1 MELISEMRTQIQQ
14 LQQEMSLLRDSVKT
28 CLDTNASLVHRENPM
43 KRKCCVC
50 DETQVEA
57 VLYRCGHMCTCLKC
71 ANELHWSGGKCPICR
86 AQIMDVVRVF
96 FDTRNWNK
104 THDEFTNLEHF
115 LFYSYRMTLF
125 VMLSGNV
132 FKYCITKGFVPFN
145 EFFRLLSQPNTI
157 WYESRKQSFDENINF
172 FFSNF
177 FSYIS

>member
-96 FDTRNWNK
+96 FDTRN
-104 THDEFTNLEHF
+104 
-115 LFYSYRMTLF
+115 
-125 VMLSGNV
+125 
-132 FKYCITKGFVPFN
+132 
-145 EFFRLLSQPNTI
+145 
-157 WYESRKQSFDENINF
+157 
-172 FFSNF
+172 
-177 FSYIS
+177 